1 MVTLR
6 TQIPV
11 TGVGRILTL
20 HQPIR
25 FLELVPRIKANL
37 SLSHVRLAR
46 PVNWT
51 EDHVVQSVAACA
63 GSGAQV
69 LRGVQAD
76 VYLTG
81 IYKDPTIAPLL
92 EQCCVLCAGEM
103 GHHDVLDAT
112 SRGVAV
118 VLCEHSNTERGFL
131 HLYRSLLQ
139 TRTGQD
145 LNIVLASSDCDP
157 LVVK

>member
-1 MVTLR
+1 M
-6 TQIPV
+6 

-25 FLELVPRIKANL
+25 LSELVPRIKAHL

-51 EDHVVQSVAACA
+51 EEHMVQSVAACA

-81 IYKDPTIAPLL
+81 IK
-92 EQCCVLCAGEM
+92 
-103 GHHDVLDAT
+103 
-112 SRGVAV
+112 
-118 VLCEHSNTERGFL
+118 
-131 HLYRSLLQ
+131 
-139 TRTGQD
+139 TR
-145 LNIVLASSDCDP
+145 P
-157 LVVK
+157 